1 MSNDLKIEL
10 SQHYLSGIPGI
21 DAQHK
26 EIFLTLDGFINS
38 LKDEKLPRDI
48 VYATLQE
55 LYEHVR
61 SHIFTEE
68 NLLDMISFPRA
79 EDHKAQHRNFI
90 NLVTEEMKI
99 IRETDY
105 DKICRFMRSYRNI
118 GLNHIAVFDHEYAE
132 YITTLMSRKKKQSIV
147 SLREEQAEAV

>member
-1 MSNDLKIEL
+1 MSNDIKMGL
-10 SQHYLSGIPGI
+10 SPHYLCGIPGI
-21 DAQHK
+21 DVQHK
-26 EIFLTLDGFINS
+26 EIFMMLDGFIHS
-38 LKDEKLPRDI
+38 LKDDKLPRDI

-55 LYEHVR
+55 LYEHLR

-68 NLLDMISFPRA
+68 NLLDMIGFPRA

-105 DKICRFMRSYRNI
+105 DKISRFMRSYRNI

-132 YITTLMSRKKKQSIV
+132 YITTLMAKKRKHSIV
-147 SLREEQAEAV
+147 SLREDQAEVG